1 MADSE
6 GHKRKRKIGLNQ
18 IVLKGFAE
26 CLLQRLR
33 ADATPDGSEPFE
45 SYAHDLKM
53 RLFTHEPN
61 FADRFVKGYE
71 VIVTTICDRHT

>member
-18 IVLKGFAE
+18 KALKVFGE
-26 CLLQRLR
+26 CLLQRLN
-33 ADATPDGSEPFE
+33 AEESPKGSEPFE

-71 VIVTTICDRHT
+71 VIVTTICDRHG